1 MQPSESDR
9 LLRPVSFIVLGLLAT
24 AGPQTSYEL
33 ARNVDVSVS
42 FFWPVPRS
50 QLYAEPKR
58 LAGLGL
64 VSASQEAS
72 GRRRRT
78 FTITE
83 SGQDALVRWLGTPP
97 EPSQY
102 HDPAM
107 LRLFFTDAAPERAL
121 TLAKQRIGELMGM
134 LQFLEQPGL
143 GGTQPAH
150 RRVLSWG
157 RMTVRADLAFWQS
170 VLDDIEGQS

>member
-1 MQPSESDR
+1 MVFNLR
-9 LLRPVSFIVLGLLAT
+9 GVGRGVTALLL
-24 AGPQTSYEL
+24 
-33 ARNVDVSVS
+33 
-42 FFWPVPRS
+42 
-50 QLYAEPKR
+50 
-58 LAGLGL
+58 
-64 VSASQEAS
+64 S
-72 GRRRRT
+72 G
-78 FTITE
+78 
-83 SGQDALVRWLGTPP
+83 AWAV
-97 EPSQY
+97 PSQY

-121 TLAKQRIGELMGM
+121 TLAKQRIGELTGM

-170 VLDDIEGQS
+170 ILDDIEGQL